1 MLYLCHAER
10 QGGWLQGRCVLRS
23 GNNTNAN
30 NGLVN
35 CNANN
40 DSATSNSN
48 VGARLTSKI
57 HLLIEADRKSF
68 LYHGDESSTA
78 RVRSLSLGKSSS
90 FLLKEKNWKAET

>member
-48 VGARLTSKI
+48 VGARLAFRGDVE
-57 HLLIEADRKSF
+57 IE
-68 LYHGDESSTA
+68 E
-78 RVRSLSLGKSSS
+78 
-90 FLLKEKNWKAET
+90 

>member
-1 MLYLCHAER
+1 M
-10 QGGWLQGRCVLRS
+10 LRS

-30 NGLVN
+30 NGLVY

-40 DSATSNSN
+40 DSANSN
-48 VGARLTSKI
+48 ANNGARLTSKI